1 MAVCRLISIVVI
13 VCCVVQILL
22 AGKAINF
29 LRQVCQDR
37 TLVRSREA
45 IRAAE
50 TSQGLLTPTSSKV
63 IF

>member
-1 MAVCRLISIVVI
+1 MVI
-13 VCCVVQILL
+13 TVFSCLLQILL

-50 TSQGLLTPTSSKV
+50 TSQGLLTQALTT
-63 IF
+63 I

>member
-1 MAVCRLISIVVI
+1 MAIHRLISMVI
-13 VCCVVQILL
+13 TVFSCLLQILL

-50 TSQGLLTPTSSKV
+50 TSQGLLTQALTM
-63 IF
+63 I